1 MAETSNCFN
10 DGSSHYKR
18 QFVTTNT
25 NSFIKP
31 NSLITTNP
39 GIVSEAT
46 RRKNNAA

>member
-1 MAETSNCFN
+1 MALTKTNFN

-25 NSFIKP
+25 NTFFKP
-31 NSLITTNP
+31 NSLVTTNP

-46 RRKNNAA
+46 RR